1 MKQLIN
7 IILLQII
14 IFEFAN
20 VNSHDPEFEKTDYTF
35 VIPLPLFSGFL
46 LEHVDVV
53 ISARDID
60 IHNTQVTFSSTD
72 SVYFD
77 VGTSVVTSDE
87 GKRFYATLTTK
98 SQILQI
104 SGSNQFTI
112 TATVRLCFDKIN
124 EQVLIQNFTGFRNS
138 TENSRCHRYNN
149 RGFNHSLY

>member
-1 MKQLIN
+1 MIETGTDYEQYEENESMTSVTYTLGLTCVGTGGPN
-7 IILLQII
+7 LII
-14 IFEFAN
+14 IFNFAN
-20 VNSHDPEFEKTDYTF
+20 VNSHDPEFEQTEYTF
-35 VIPLPLFSGFL
+35 DVPLPLFSGFL
-46 LEHVDVV
+46 LEHVGVV

-104 SGSNQFTI
+104 AGSNQFTI
-112 TATVRLCFDKIN
+112 TATV
-124 EQVLIQNFTGFRNS
+124 
-138 TENSRCHRYNN
+138 
-149 RGFNHSLY
+149 